1 MILITDSGSSKCTW
15 CFAQGAERQIRI
27 TTTGINPS
35 TQEREVI
42 LQIIRQELFPT
53 LQEQKNIFSGL
64 QPEKIFFYGAGCT
77 EARKNFM
84 AEILKECFGTKTI
97 EVHSDM
103 LGAARSMFQ
112 RNTGIAC
119 ILGTGANSCLY
130 NGEKII
136 AQTPAMGY
144 ILGDEGSG
152 AYLGKMLIRA
162 LFKGKMPAHLLQA
175 FQKEFQLDLPTVIE
189 RTYRAPMANRFLA
202 SLTPFL
208 HQHRT
213 EKEIH
218 ELLCNAFDD
227 FIFFNLE
234 PYRTESNKVSFIGS
248 IAFYFQEEL
257 SNCLENRGFQ
267 MESVIRDPMD
277 GLLTYYLSKQEC

>member
-15 CFAQGAERQIRI
+15 CFAQGTEKQIRI
-27 TTTGINPS
+27 ITTGINPS

-42 LQIIRQELFPT
+42 LQIIRQELFPA
-53 LQEQKNIFSGL
+53 LQKQESIFSAAK
-64 QPEKIFFYGAGCT
+64 PEKIFFYGAGCT

-84 AEILKECFGTKTI
+84 AEILQECFGTEII
-97 EVHSDM
+97 EVYSDM

-130 NGEKII
+130 NGEDII

-152 AYLGKMLIRA
+152 AYLGKMLVRA
-162 LFKGKMPAHLLQA
+162 LFKGRMPAHLLQA
-175 FQKEFQLDLPTVIE
+175 FQKEYQLDLPTVIE
-189 RTYRAPMANRFLA
+189 RTYRTPMANRFLA

-208 HQHRT
+208 HQYRT

-234 PYRTESNKVSFIGS
+234 SYRTKSNKVSFIGS

-257 SNCLENRGFQ
+257 DSCLKNRGFQ
-267 MESVIRDPMD
+267 MERVIRDPMD
-277 GLLTYYLSKQEC
+277 GLLEYYLTK

>member
-15 CFAQGAERQIRI
+15 CFAQGSEKQIRI

-42 LQIIRQELFPT
+42 LQIIRQELFPA
-53 LQEQKNIFSGL
+53 LQKQESIFSAAK
-64 QPEKIFFYGAGCT
+64 PEKIFFYGAGCT

-84 AEILKECFGTKTI
+84 AEILQECFGTEII
-97 EVHSDM
+97 EVYSDM

-130 NGEKII
+130 NGEDII

-152 AYLGKMLIRA
+152 AYLGKMLVRA
-162 LFKGKMPAHLLQA
+162 LFKGRMPAHLLQA
-175 FQKEFQLDLPTVIE
+175 FQKEYQLDLPTVIE
-189 RTYRAPMANRFLA
+189 RTYRTPMANRFLA

-208 HQHRT
+208 HQYRT

-234 PYRTESNKVSFIGS
+234 SYRTKSNKVSFIGS

-257 SNCLENRGFQ
+257 DSCLKNRGFQ
-267 MESVIRDPMD
+267 MERVIRDPMD
-277 GLLTYYLSKQEC
+277 GLLEYYLIK

>member
-15 CFAQGAERQIRI
+15 CFAQGTEKQIRI

-42 LQIIRQELFPT
+42 LQIIRQELFPA
-53 LQEQKNIFSGL
+53 LQKQESIFSAAK
-64 QPEKIFFYGAGCT
+64 PEKIFFYGAGCT
-77 EARKNFM
+77 KARKNFM
-84 AEILKECFGTKTI
+84 AEILQECFETEII
-97 EVHSDM
+97 EVYSDM

-130 NGEKII
+130 NGEDII

-152 AYLGKMLIRA
+152 AYLGKMLVRA
-162 LFKGKMPAHLLQA
+162 LFKGRMPAHLLQA
-175 FQKEFQLDLPTVIE
+175 FQKEYQLDLPTVIE
-189 RTYRAPMANRFLA
+189 RTYRTPMANRFLA

-208 HQHRT
+208 HQYRT

-234 PYRTESNKVSFIGS
+234 SYRTKSNKVSFIGS

-257 SNCLENRGFQ
+257 DSCLKNRGFQ
-267 MESVIRDPMD
+267 MERVIRDPMD
-277 GLLTYYLSKQEC
+277 GLLEYYLIK